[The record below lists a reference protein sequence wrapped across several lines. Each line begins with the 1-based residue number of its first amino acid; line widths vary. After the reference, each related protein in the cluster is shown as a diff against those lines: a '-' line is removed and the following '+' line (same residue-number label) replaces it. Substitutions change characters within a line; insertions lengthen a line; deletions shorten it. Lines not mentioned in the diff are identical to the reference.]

1 MPAFHD
7 ILFPLE
13 IALAAS
19 GGPERRTEIVTLGS
33 GYEERN
39 ARWFNSR
46 RKYDAGWGVKSL
58 THLQTMV
65 AFFEERRGRLHGFRF
80 RDRLDNASCLP
91 ALTPTMNDQII
102 GEGDSVKTSFQLVK
116 TYGTLFDPYL
126 REITKP
132 VDGSVQVAVDG
143 VSKPF
148 TCDFSTGLIT
158 LQTPPVMG
166 AVISAGYRF
175 DVPVR
180 FDSDKLDVNL
190 TSFAAGRIPNIPL
203 IEIKG

>member
-39 ARWFNSR
+39 ARWANSR
-46 RKYDAGWGVKSL
+46 RKYDAGYGVKSL
-58 THLQTMV
+58 NNLSTVV

-91 ALTPTMNDQII
+91 SLTPTANDQIL
-102 GEGDSVKTSFQLVK
+102 GEGDGIKTTFQLIK
-116 TYGTLFDPYL
+116 TYGSSFDPYV
-126 REITKP
+126 RDITKP
-132 VDGSVQVAVDG
+132 VDGSVLVAVNGNISAPQIDH
-143 VSKPF
+143 
-148 TCDFSTGLIT
+148 STGKIIFT
-158 LQTPPVMG
+158 TPPING
-166 AVISAGYRF
+166 AIISAGYRF

-180 FDSDKLDVNL
+180 FDSDKLNVNL
-190 TSFAAGRIPNIPL
+190 TSFAAGTIPNIPL